1 MSAANVVSGDSGAV
15 SEEHSNWI
23 IATGQAWKLYVAVAG
38 FGGSLLCFTVAFF
51 SLGAGGGQFLGLSA
65 CGIFLAGA
73 TFVWLTAVLRCPHC
87 LAKLVWT
94 MVTSRP
100 HTSWL
105 IDLAALDRCPACGR
119 HLTK

>member
-1 MSAANVVSGDSGAV
+1 VSAANLLSGDSGTV
-15 SEEHSNWI
+15 SEENSNWI
-23 IATGQAWKLYVAVAG
+23 VSTGQAWKLYVAIAG
-38 FGGSLLCFTVAFF
+38 FAGSLLCFTVAFF
-51 SLGAGGGQFLGLSA
+51 SLGAA

-94 MVTSRP
+94 MVVSRP

-119 HLTK
+119 QLTK